1 MFQLWKKEGCIRVL
15 FCNKRAGGQA
25 YRVIYPTNSMSN
37 VVLILP
43 FEYQSP
49 VTVVLLGWP
58 IQLPIHIRAMKDHS
72 VLVGVDS
79 LALQGII
86 NVVPFQGAGKK
97 KENSG
102 RLFPNPRRRHDT
114 ALRLTL
120 SFHQGAVCVHRPLH
134 LNCPA
139 ELLL

>member
-1 MFQLWKKEGCIRVL
+1 
-15 FCNKRAGGQA
+15 
-25 YRVIYPTNSMSN
+25 MSN

-49 VTVVLLGWP
+49 VTVILLGWP

-97 KENSG
+97 RKK
-102 RLFPNPRRRHDT
+102 T
-114 ALRLTL
+114 AVEDYSPIQEGGMT
-120 SFHQGAVCVHRPLH
+120 QPCV
-134 LNCPA
+134 
-139 ELLL
+139 